1 MLVDLIAYSSWM
13 STFLLLANIIPFPPL
28 FAYYALDPVS
38 TLPHDLIPFS
48 LFFFCSL
55 FHFLLSQNACLVL
68 KVLKIPSIFYFD
80 FVWVFLELEGTWY
93 YLSTMGKLLKFYI
106 GSVAKGVIVW
116 VRDHHWWI
124 GALGSW
130 VFVCYMVLRVCFG
143 LVCVC

>member
-1 MLVDLIAYSSWM
+1 MNVNLP
-13 STFLLLANIIPFPPL
+13 PFGKYNSLPPL

-48 LFFFCSL
+48 LFFLFIIPFFTLPKCLSCFKSVKNSL
-55 FHFLLSQNACLVL
+55 NFLFWLRL
-68 KVLKIPSIFYFD
+68 
-80 FVWVFLELEGTWY
+80 VFLELQGTWY

-106 GSVAKGVIVW
+106 DSVAKGVIVW
-116 VRDHHWWI
+116 VRDRHWWI

>member
-13 STFLLLANIIPFPPL
+13 STFLLLANIIPFPPYL
-28 FAYYALDPVS
+28 HIMLWIQYQHFLM
-38 TLPHDLIPFS
+38 TLS
-48 LFFFCSL
+48 LSPLFFCSL